1 LIITS
6 FIRKGSKRD
15 IIRRSVPTCVPDNVF
30 IVSKFEETHLAAVYV
45 TGAENCGLL
54 RPGTEDACR
63 KTVEHYFCYT
73 PEAILSQKHAFIDA
87 LIDRKF
93 ALG

>member
-1 LIITS
+1 LIITN

-15 IIRRSVPTCVPDNVF
+15 NISKSVPRCVPDNVLMA
-30 IVSKFEETHLAAVYV
+30 SKFEETHLAAVYV

-54 RPGTEDACR
+54 RPGTEDARR
-63 KTVEHYFCYT
+63 KTLEHYFCYT
-73 PEAILSQKHAFIDA
+73 PKAILSQQHASIDA

-93 ALG
+93 AIG